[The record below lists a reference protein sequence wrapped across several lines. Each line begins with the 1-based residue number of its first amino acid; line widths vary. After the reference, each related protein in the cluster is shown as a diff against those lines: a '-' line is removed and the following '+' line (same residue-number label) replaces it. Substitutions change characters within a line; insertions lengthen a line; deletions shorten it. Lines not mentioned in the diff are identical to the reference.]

1 MKLVDRGGLRL
12 LTFPS
17 LARIGVTCYVST
29 KPLDVRRDEDRE
41 RFVGAA
47 GLDPAR
53 AISPRQVHRSDI
65 LFVDETTPREPTEA
79 DGLVTDVPGL
89 PLVMRA
95 ADCSLIAVAD
105 PEHRALGLAHAG
117 WRGAARGVVVNL
129 VKALNEHYGSR
140 PSQLVAGVGPTISAA
155 HFAVGPEV
163 PAAFLRS
170 REWTTSYVQAREGR
184 WHFDLL
190 GVNVRFL
197 IECGLPSASIEVA
210 SECTYKAAHL
220 LHSFRRDGVAGGHHG
235 IVAAWPTARA

>member
-17 LARIGVTCYVST
+17 LTEIGVTCYVST
-29 KPLDVRRDEDRE
+29 RPLDVRRDEDRA
-41 RFVGAA
+41 RLVAAA

-53 AISPRQVHRSDI
+53 AISPHQVHHSDI
-65 LFVDETTPREPTEA
+65 LFVDDTTPREPAEA
-79 DGLVTDVPGL
+79 DGLVTDVGGL

-95 ADCSLIAVAD
+95 ADCSLIVVAD
-105 PEHRALGLAHAG
+105 PEHRAIGVAHAG

-129 VKALNEHYGSR
+129 VKALHEHYGSR
-140 PSQLVAGVGPTISAA
+140 PSQLVAGIGPTISAA

-170 REWTTSYVQAREGR
+170 REWTSSYVQAREGR

-197 IECGLPSASIEVA
+197 IECGIPAASIEVA
-210 SECTYKAAHL
+210 SECTYLAADL

-235 IVAAWPTARA
+235 VVAAWPTARA